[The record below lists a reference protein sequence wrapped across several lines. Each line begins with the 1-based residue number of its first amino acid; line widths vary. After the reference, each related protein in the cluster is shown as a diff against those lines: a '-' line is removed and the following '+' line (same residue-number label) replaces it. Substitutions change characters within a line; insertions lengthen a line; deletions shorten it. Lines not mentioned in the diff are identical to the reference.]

1 MLTTSS
7 VTRKKSWQT
16 RPRRVSVLAEMALRK
31 EMLAA
36 RLGELREDANLTQEQ
51 AAAKVG
57 VTLRQWQR
65 WEAGE
70 SVPYPRNL
78 DVIASRFGTTVA
90 DFFDETPRAVL
101 ADHVAELQS
110 TLDDVM
116 KRLAALELERELAT
130 TAARKQSPGRST
142 SAKKPRRQQEG

>member
-1 MLTTSS
+1 M
-7 VTRKKSWQT
+7 SWQT
-16 RPRRVSVLAEMALRK
+16 RTRRVSVMAEMALRK

-36 RLGELREDANLTQEQ
+36 RLEELRESNNLTQEN

-78 DVIASRFGTTVA
+78 DVIASRFGITVGE
-90 DFFDETPRAVL
+90 FFDETPRAQL
-101 ADHVAELQS
+101 SDR
-110 TLDDVM
+110 LDDLQEQVADLTS
-116 KRLAALELERELAT
+116 RLAALEFERELADA
-130 TAARKQSPGRST
+130 AARKTPRNRGSGATQ
-142 SAKKPRRQQEG
+142 PRRQKEG